1 MTEVTIVGNPIVNG
15 TVDYY
20 TDCEIPIP
28 NELTH
33 LALSGDTDD
42 WDLMC
47 SRLPEHGLMNPIGK
61 VMIEYLLVDEERRV
75 FH

>member
-1 MTEVTIVGNPIVNG
+1 MTEVTIVGNLIVNG
-15 TVDYY
+15 AVDHC
-20 TDCEIPIP
+20 TDCEIPVP

-42 WDLMC
+42 WDRLC
-47 SRLPEHGLMNPIGK
+47 SRLPEYGLMNPIGK
-61 VMIEYLLVDEERRV
+61 VMIQYLLVDEEQRT